1 MGWGVGR
8 FESFNSV
15 KRASRTDLALAFF
28 SAVLGVLVT
37 ALLTT
42 QNRPAPDWLLF
53 LGLSL
58 VIATVAVLVVKIDD
72 IRRSLPTLIEAANG
86 GVRFVSRDEG
96 SMLGAERVLQ
106 SSVVRVLGTARQ
118 DIVEVNEHARHYL
131 NATEKR
137 VRQQRRPLYY
147 RRITADVL
155 RAPLVSHLE
164 KLLTVSEHSQLS
176 RVQVAL
182 IPCIESAISYQVFDD
197 SSVLVIVDSPTVPG
211 VRDNSFAFIS
221 ADPNIVRAF
230 SRHFDHAWSQLIP
243 LDSSDLFRRSL
254 RSDSS

>member
-1 MGWGVGR
+1 MRRFGAFGAVGR
-8 FESFNSV
+8 
-15 KRASRTDLALAFF
+15 AGRTDLALAFF

-72 IRRSLPTLIEAANG
+72 IKRSLPTLIEAANG
-86 GVRFVSRDEG
+86 GVRFISRDEG

-106 SSVVRVLGTARQ
+106 SSVIRVLGTARQ
-118 DIVEVNEHARHYL
+118 DTIDVNESARHYL

-137 VRQQRRPLYY
+137 VRQRRRPLYY
-147 RRITADVL
+147 RRITSDVL
-155 RAPLVSHLE
+155 RPPLVKHLV
-164 KLLTVSEHSQLS
+164 KLLADGEQSQLS

-182 IPCIESAISYQVFDD
+182 IPCIESAISYQVFDET
-197 SSVLVIVDSPTVPG
+197 SVLVIVDSPTVPG
-211 VRDNSFAFIS
+211 VRDNSFSFIS
-221 ADPNIVRAF
+221 SDPNIVRAF
-230 SRHFDHAWSQLIP
+230 SNHFDHAWTQLNP
-243 LDSSDLFRRSL
+243 LDNGDLVMRSL
-254 RSDSS
+254 RSASS